1 MKGKFSFAIDRGG
14 TFTDVFAVCPGNK
27 IRLLKLLS
35 DDPSNYN
42 DAPREGIRRIIAQVR
57 LVFFKE
63 RKWGGY
69 FQKKKQII

>member
-35 DDPSNYN
+35 DDPSNYS
-42 DAPREGIRRIIAQVR
+42 DAPREGIRRIIEQVT
-57 LVFFKE
+57 LVFF
-63 RKWGGY
+63 
-69 FQKKKQII
+69 IVLV

>member
-35 DDPSNYN
+35 DDPSNYS
-42 DAPREGIRRIIAQVR
+42 DAPREGIRRIIEQVTF
-57 LVFFKE
+57 VFF
-63 RKWGGY
+63 
-69 FQKKKQII
+69 IVLV

>member
-1 MKGKFSFAIDRGG
+1 MQAKFSFAIDRGG

-42 DAPREGIRRIIAQVR
+42 DAPREGIRRIIEQVR
-57 LVFFKE
+57 
-63 RKWGGY
+63 
-69 FQKKKQII
+69 